1 MPSHAQPADPMGRVM
16 AVNHHLKIALD
27 LVSDA
32 VAIVDCAPL
41 SSQGPPILYANRA
54 LGAACGLHPATLV
67 GQPLAAITGNP
78 AQLLAAMRIGQP
90 EPTPVTGSI
99 PGPNPSQHS
108 PCSWLCAPVRD
119 VSGRILN
126 FILTAKPL
134 PASPSPQPGTLRHFD
149 GPPPPPDLWCQ
160 DVVEIVTDSARFVAH
175 EFNNALTAIL
185 LPVEMILGQIPD
197 DDDLQEKLKI
207 THESARH
214 AAALAK
220 DFLDCFKNRSA
231 APERTQLGP
240 FLGRSTRLAT
250 CAQSIRWNLEIA
262 DSLWDA
268 SVDQGQLQ
276 RVIFNLIRN
285 ACQAMPG
292 GGQLLVKA
300 FNHSQESSGHG
311 GLLPGPYVVISV
323 RDWGPG
329 IPENHLPHLFHSRF
343 TTKPDGNGCGLPI
356 CHQIIRDHGGE
367 IFVQSVPNVG
377 TAFHIFLP
385 AITSKAPPAPAPIR
399 APISPAPLL
408 PSLLSPPAILPQSPA
423 PAPPAPGHPAIL
435 IIDDEEGIRVSLRE
449 TCRRLHCPVELA
461 ATGEAGIQLCRD
473 RLLSGHPFDITI
485 LDINLRGSLNGIEV
499 FHEIRRLHPDA
510 IIVATSGQYSESEI
524 KAYDSLGFSG
534 FLPKPFSIEEF
545 KDVLRRLLAVPA

>member
-1 MPSHAQPADPMGRVM
+1 MPLHAQPADPIGRVM

-32 VAIVDCAPL
+32 VAILDSGPL

-54 LGAACGLHPATLV
+54 LAAACSIEPAALV
-67 GQPLAAITGNP
+67 GQPLAAITGDP
-78 AQLLAAMRIGQP
+78 APLLAAMRIGLP
-90 EPTPVTGSI
+90 EPTPVIGTL
-99 PGPNPSQHS
+99 PGRI

-126 FILTAKPL
+126 YILTAKPL

-149 GPPPPPDLWCQ
+149 GPPPSPDKWSQ
-160 DVVEIVTDSARFVAH
+160 DMVDIVIESSRFVAH

-185 LPVEMILGQIPD
+185 LPVEMVIDKLPEGG
-197 DDDLQEKLKI
+197 DLQEKLKI
-207 THESARH
+207 THDSARR
-214 AAALAK
+214 AAELAK
-220 DFLDCFKNRSA
+220 DFLHYFKNHTSTR
-231 APERTQLGP
+231 ERTQLAP
-240 FLGRSTRLAT
+240 LLGRSLRLAT
-250 CAQSIRWNLEIA
+250 CAQSIHWNLETA
-262 DSLWDA
+262 DPLWDA
-268 SVDQGQLQ
+268 HVNAGDIE
-276 RVIFNLIRN
+276 RVVLNLVRN
-285 ACQAMPG
+285 AIQAMPG

-300 FNHSQESSGHG
+300 FNHSQEASGNG
-311 GLLPGPYVVISV
+311 GLLPGHYVVISV

-367 IFVQSVPNVG
+367 IFVQSVPNIG

-385 AITSKAPPAPAPIR
+385 AITSSAPPAPAPLP
-399 APISPAPLL
+399 ASTFPAPLL
-408 PSLLSPPAILPQSPA
+408 PALPALLTPSPA
-423 PAPPAPGHPAIL
+423 PAAPPAPGHPAIL
-435 IIDDEEGIRVSLRE
+435 VIDDEEGIRFSLRE

-473 RLLSGHPFDITI
+473 RLRSGHPFDITI
-485 LDINLRGSLNGIEV
+485 RDINLRGNLNGIEV
-499 FHEIRRLHPDA
+499 FHEIRRLHPDST
-510 IIVATSGQYSESEI
+510 IVATSGQYSESEI

-545 KDVLRRLLAVPA
+545 KDVLRRLAVPA